1 MSNLHFDLVVI
12 GAGPGGEVAAI
23 RAAQLGLKT
32 ALVEKRKHLGGT
44 CLNVG
49 CIPTKSLLESAKTLK
64 RIVKAK
70 TQGFQF
76 ESFEYNWDQIL
87 QRKEKIV
94 DGQRK
99 GLRFL
104 MKKNKVTCFEG
115 LGSFVSPHELKVSHK
130 DQQET
135 LIKADHFLIAT
146 GSEVNIPPIAKVDGD
161 LIHSS
166 DTIMD
171 IDKVPDSLVIVGGGV
186 VGLEFACLFNT
197 FGSKVTVVELAENV
211 LAHEDDETVA
221 ELVKCLKKQG
231 ISIKTGTKVEA
242 ITPGSDQVAVKT
254 NDGQKKAI
262 VRFFFL

>member
-171 IDKVPDSLVIVGGGV
+171 IDKEIDSLVI
-186 VGLEFACLFNT
+186 LEEELLSRVCL
-197 FGSKVTVVELAENV
+197 SL
-211 LAHEDDETVA
+211 
-221 ELVKCLKKQG
+221 
-231 ISIKTGTKVEA
+231 
-242 ITPGSDQVAVKT
+242 
-254 NDGQKKAI
+254 
-262 VRFFFL
+262 